1 MPLTAAEQLLL
12 ELINRARLDPA
23 TEAARLGVGLNA
35 GLAAGTIGTAAQQ
48 VLAPNA
54 ALEAAADAHSQWMLD
69 TDTFSHTGAG
79 GSTAYQRMV
88 AAGYSFTGNWQSAE
102 NLALSVGSGG
112 VDLNAAIVAHYEGLF
127 ASAGHRANTLD
138 AGLREIGIG
147 QREGDYVIGG
157 HSYSA
162 SALTE
167 TFAVSGTRVFL
178 TGVAH
183 ADADSDA
190 FYDIGEGLAGIGV
203 SLASGA
209 GTVTGSAGGY
219 ALGLA
224 PDAAADVIV
233 QAADGTELARLQ
245 MDLSQGNGK
254 LDVIRAP
261 DGVLELALSVSAV
274 LEQGIGQA
282 RLLGLAN
289 LNLTGHDAANR
300 LTGNAGNNLLD
311 GGSGDDTLI
320 GAAGSDGLT
329 DGAGS
334 DMLTGGTGA
343 DRFVLVADGA
353 EDVITDLVQAEDHID
368 LTGWAGL
375 TGLDQLV
382 QSAVAGGVRLTFGT
396 ETLIVQ
402 GSGVAVGT
410 LAAAQFSF
418 GSAPPPV
425 FEEVPGSEQSDLL
438 EGGAGAQRLSGLAGH
453 DRLFGFA
460 DNDSLVGGEGND
472 LLDGGA
478 GGDTLEGGLGNDS
491 YIVDST
497 GDVVQGELAF
507 GAGGGIDTVFTSVNF
522 TAPANVELVRAQA
535 GAGNL
540 SLTGN
545 DAPGTLVGNEG
556 NNTLNGR
563 GGNDQINGN
572 AGNDTI
578 IGGEGRDTL
587 VGGLGADTF
596 VFSAVSNSRAG
607 SANRDVI
614 NGFTRSPADQDRIDL
629 SAIDANTLTPG
640 VNDAFSFIGTA
651 AFSTTGSAGQLRLVG
666 LGGAN
671 AVVVEADINGD
682 RVADFQIFIN
692 GQTTMVM
699 GDFIL

>member
-1 MPLTAAEQLLL
+1 MVDLPANPTTPASVAVGGSYSGLIETNGDLDWIAVTLTAGTTVEIALNATGANPIYDPFLVLYDSAGNFIDLDDDGGATGLNSLLTFSVETTGTYYIEAGTFGLSDTGGYTVTVTTAPAQDLLDTISWGSQLANSAVSVYFATAGQMFDGVTSEGFNAYEISRFQAAFDLIEAVCDLTFTVVTNSAGAALRLVLDTNENFDNLL
-12 ELINRARLDPA
+12 GYFNPPGTSGA
-23 TEAARLGVGLNA
+23 GVGVFYGDNWDRAAGGTLEAGGYSMVTIVHELLHGLGFAHPHDIGGSSTIMNGVSGPFGDYGDFNLNQGIFTTMSYNSGFATGTSGSQGDPNDLFGYEYGPMALDIALLQQLYGVNTTTNA
-35 GLAAGTIGTAAQQ
+35 G
-48 VLAPNA
+48 
-54 ALEAAADAHSQWMLD
+54 
-69 TDTFSHTGAG
+69 
-79 GSTAYQRMV
+79 STVY
-88 AAGYSFTGNWQSAE
+88 
-102 NLALSVGSGG
+102 
-112 VDLNAAIVAHYEGLF
+112 
-127 ASAGHRANTLD
+127 TLD
-138 AGLREIGIG
+138 AANG
-147 QREGDYVIGG
+147 
-157 HSYSA
+157 
-162 SALTE
+162 
-167 TFAVSGTRVFL
+167 SGTFWQ
-178 TGVAH
+178 AIW
-183 ADADSDA
+183 D
-190 FYDIGEGLAGIGV
+190 
-203 SLASGA
+203 ASGTDEIRHT
-209 GTVTGSAGGY
+209 GTTGCIIDLRSATLLGEAGG
-219 ALGLA
+219 G
-224 PDAAADVIV
+224 
-233 QAADGTELARLQ
+233 GF
-245 MDLSQGNGK
+245 
-254 LDVIRAP
+254 
-261 DGVLELALSVSAV
+261 VSAV
-274 LEQGIGQA
+274 NGIAG
-282 RLLGLAN
+282 GF
-289 LNLTGHDAANR
+289 TIAAGAVIENACGGR
-300 LTGNAGNNLLD
+300 GGDRITGNA
-311 GGSGDDTLI
+311 
-320 GAAGSDGLT
+320 AA
-329 DGAGS
+329 
-334 DMLTGGTGA
+334 
-343 DRFVLVADGA
+343 
-353 EDVITDLVQAEDHID
+353 
-368 LTGWAGL
+368 
-375 TGLDQLV
+375 
-382 QSAVAGGVRLTFGT
+382 
-396 ETLIVQ
+396 
-402 GSGVAVGT
+402 
-410 LAAAQFSF
+410 
-418 GSAPPPV
+418 
-425 FEEVPGSEQSDLL
+425 
-438 EGGAGAQRLSGLAGH
+438 
-453 DRLFGFA
+453 
-460 DNDSLVGGEGND
+460 N